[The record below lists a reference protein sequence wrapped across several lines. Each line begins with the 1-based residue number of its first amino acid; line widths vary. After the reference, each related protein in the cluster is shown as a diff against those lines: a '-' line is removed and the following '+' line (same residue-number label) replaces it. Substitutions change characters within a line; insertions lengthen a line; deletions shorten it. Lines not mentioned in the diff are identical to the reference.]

1 MAEAKTQKTD
11 ASVDDFLAGI
21 SPEKKRQDALALCE
35 LMKKVTKAKPAMW
48 GESIV
53 GFGSYMYK
61 YASGHEGEWP
71 LAGFSP
77 RKQNLTVYLM
87 PGFDKSKE
95 LLARLGKHKTSK
107 ACLYFNTLDDIHVPT
122 LRQLIQHS
130 FTEAKRTL
138 KPDDGLPKIGN
149 PATRALATVGIT
161 RLSQLTKVSKAY
173 LLRLHGVGPK
183 AVGILEEA
191 LAARGKAFAKAK

>member
-35 LMKKVTKAKPAMW
+35 LMKKVTKTQPKMW

-71 LAGFSP
+71 LVAFSP

-95 LLARLGKHKTSK
+95 LLAKLGKHKTSK
-107 ACLYFNTLDDIHVPT
+107 ACLYINTLEDIHLPT

-130 FTEAKRTL
+130 VVEMK
-138 KPDDGLPKIGN
+138 KMYKD
-149 PATRALATVGIT
+149 
-161 RLSQLTKVSKAY
+161 
-173 LLRLHGVGPK
+173 
-183 AVGILEEA
+183 
-191 LAARGKAFAKAK
+191 